1 MLKRFIS
8 YYRPHRL
15 LLYSD
20 LLAALLASLIG
31 ILYPITTRRMLTDY
45 IPNRLYSSIITAGIF
60 LLALYIVRMLL
71 NYFMQFYGHV
81 MGVRMQQHMRR
92 DMFDHLESLSYSYYD
107 DHETGEI
114 MSRITTDLMDISELA
129 HHGPENVIISFI
141 TVVISF
147 VYLMGINLPLTLII
161 FACVP
166 LLLILSTLLRKKQVS
181 AFRECRRTL
190 AEINAS
196 IESSVS
202 GIRVTKAYCNAQK
215 EKEKFEVGN
224 SRFAAARY
232 KAYKAMGQFHAGTTF
247 ITDIFNVVV
256 LIAGGLFLYRGSI
269 TLGDGLV
276 RNEIGYLPQQTQL
289 QRDFPASV
297 AEVVRSGCINQM
309 RGRAFYSRADRAR
322 AQENMER
329 MGIEDLAH
337 RSYQALSGGQQQ
349 RVLLAR
355 ALCAT
360 RKLLLLDEPVTGLDP
375 VATGE
380 LYNLIKLVNLCNDI
394 TVIMVT
400 HDIDAALRYATHVL
414 HLGHQQLF
422 YGTAADYKQSDA
434 ARRFLG
440 GRKV

>member
-269 TLGDGLV
+269 TLGDYSAFVVSVGLFITPITTLINFMETYQDGISGFERFV
-276 RNEIGYLPQQTQL
+276 EIMDTAPE
-289 QRDFPASV
+289 RDTPGAV
-297 AEVVRSGCINQM
+297 DAGVL
-309 RGRAFYSRADRAR
+309 RGDIELRDVCSAYDGKPVLRGISLTIAR
-322 AQENMER
+322 GAK
-329 MGIEDLAH
+329 I
-337 RSYQALSGGQQQ
+337 ALVGPSGGGKTTVCHLLPRFYPVSSGSITIDGEDISHYTLESLRRNIGIVQQD
-349 RVLLAR
+349 VCLH
-355 ALCAT
+355 T
-360 RKLLLLDEPVTGLDP
+360 RQYPIRQT
-375 VATGE
+375 
-380 LYNLIKLVNLCNDI
+380 
-394 TVIMVT
+394 
-400 HDIDAALRYATHVL
+400 
-414 HLGHQQLF
+414 
-422 YGTAADYKQSDA
+422 
-434 ARRFLG
+434 RRD
-440 GRKV
+440 R